1 MTGKMEKLRPWCG
14 QASDRGWLKNRTE
27 HNYASVMYAVVVCPS
42 VRPSVTSWYCMENNG
57 MNRVGF
63 WHRGS
68 LIPIIHCIFKNP
80 GTSKYFLLKLCY
92 KDWTYKTFLPPQVTG
107 MLTYTPFI
115 DIIFDITCMR
125 SSTIRC
131 VRSQC

>member
-1 MTGKMEKLRPWCG
+1 
-14 QASDRGWLKNRTE
+14 
-27 HNYASVMYAVVVCPS
+27 MYAVVVCPS
-42 VRPSVTSWYCMENNG
+42 VRPSVTSWYCMENDG

-92 KDWTYKTFLPPQVTG
+92 KDWTYKHFATASHWNVDI
-107 MLTYTPFI
+107 YTVYRYHF
-115 DIIFDITCMR
+115 
-125 SSTIRC
+125 
-131 VRSQC
+131 

>member
-1 MTGKMEKLRPWCG
+1 MVWPTLGSRMAKE
-14 QASDRGWLKNRTE
+14 QNRTE
-27 HNYASVMYAVVVCPS
+27 QNYASVMYAVVVCPY
-42 VRPSVTSWYCMENNG
+42 VRPSVTSWYCMENDG

-92 KDWTYKTFLPPQVTG
+92 KDWTYKTFCHRKSLE
-107 MLTYTPFI
+107 
-115 DIIFDITCMR
+115 C
-125 SSTIRC
+125 
-131 VRSQC
+131 